1 MKNIQVSKISQT
13 VKVAAAISIAV
24 ILGTSNALA
33 GEVKFGFMLGFT
45 GDYAA
50 WAEPLDKATKLVV
63 KEINENG
70 GILGNTLVVIKED
83 NESKVGP
90 GVRAAQKLINVDKVP
105 VIIGPESDIIVALQ
119 DMALDNQ
126 VPVITSSAGTEA
138 INDNGGTG
146 KYIWRT
152 NASDSFLGIAAAKVM
167 IDTLGY
173 KTAVVIVENLEGTQ
187 SAANSFAKAFE
198 RFGGTILKTVVLT
211 PGQTTYLSEL
221 KDAASI
227 DSDVTF
233 LSAAQVTGINAIKQ
247 AYQRGYE
254 FNMWVSQELLTEDM
268 IAGASA
274 EAADGIT
281 SWTPGQDETTDTWGV
296 FSKAYADMWGE
307 VPQGG
312 WYQAE
317 TYDAFVVTALAMIAG
332 GETTGESADSNL
344 AMVANPPG
352 VVVTSFA
359 EGVAALAA
367 GKDIN
372 YEGPSGSV
380 DFNDNGDAGAPA
392 VKILKVINGEW
403 VTQAIIDATN
413 FPAN

>member
-1 MKNIQVSKISQT
+1 MKKLNVSKITQT
-13 VKVAAAISIAV
+13 VAAVFSIAAV
-24 ILGTSNALA
+24 LGVSNALA

-50 WAEPLDKATKLVV
+50 WAPPLEKTSKLAVQ
-63 KEINENG
+63 EINANG

-90 GVRAAQKLINVDKVP
+90 GVRAAQKLINVDNVA

-138 INDNGGTG
+138 LNNNGGTG
-146 KYIWRT
+146 RYIWRT

-167 IDTLGY
+167 LDELGY

-198 RFGGTILKTVVLT
+198 RFGGTIVKTVVLT
-211 PGQTTYLSEL
+211 PGQATYLSEL
-221 KDAASI
+221 KDAASV
-227 DSDVTF
+227 DVDVTF
-233 LSAAQVTGINAIKQ
+233 LAAMQVTGINVVKQ

-254 FNMWVSQELLTEDM
+254 FNMWTGQELLMDDF

-274 EAADGIT
+274 EATEGIT

-296 FSKAYADMWGE
+296 FSKAYAEMWGE
-307 VPQGG
+307 APEGG

-317 TYDAFVVTALAMIAG
+317 TYDAFMVTALAMIAG
-332 GETTGESADSNL
+332 GETTGKSADDNL

-352 VVVTSFA
+352 VVVTTFA

-380 DFNDNGDAGAPA
+380 DFNEHGDAGAPA
-392 VKILKVINGEW
+392 VKVMTVRNGKW
-403 VTQAIIDATN
+403 VTAMIIDATN

>member
-1 MKNIQVSKISQT
+1 MKDLKRLNFKTMV
-13 VKVAAAISIAV
+13 AAISVAGMMSASAV
-24 ILGTSNALA
+24 SA

-50 WAEPLDKATKLVV
+50 WSPPLEDTTKLAVA
-63 KEINENG
+63 EINAAG
-70 GILGNTLVVIKED
+70 GILGHTLTVIKED

-90 GVRAAQKLINVDKVP
+90 GVRAAQKLINIDKVP

-119 DMALDNQ
+119 DMALDNK

-152 NASDSFLGIAAAKVM
+152 NASDSFLGIGAAKVM
-167 IDTLGY
+167 RDVLGY
-173 KTAVVIVENLEGTQ
+173 KTVVQIVENLEGTQ
-187 SAANSFAKAFE
+187 SAANSFGKAFE
-198 RFGGTILKTVVLT
+198 RFGGTIVKKVVLT
-211 PGQTTYLSEL
+211 PGQATYLSEI
-221 KDAASI
+221 KDAASVEA
-227 DSDVTF
+227 DVVF
-233 LSAAQVTGINAIKQ
+233 LAAAQVTGINVVKQ
-247 AYQRGYE
+247 IYQRGYD
-254 FNMWVSQELLTEDM
+254 FNMWVAQELLTEDFV
-268 IAGASA
+268 AGVGN
-274 EAADGIT
+274 EAAEGIT

-296 FSKAYADMWGE
+296 FSDAYSAMHGE
-307 VPQGG
+307 APQGG

-317 TYDAFVVTALAMIAG
+317 TYDAFMVTALAMIAG
-332 GETTGESADSNL
+332 GDTTGEAIDSNL

-352 VVVTSFA
+352 VRVTSFA
-359 EGVAALAA
+359 EGVAALAD

-380 DFNDNGDAGAPA
+380 DFNANGDAGAPA
-392 VKILKVINGEW
+392 VKVLSVKNGIW
-403 VTQAIIDATN
+403 SVDQIVDATS

>member
-1 MKNIQVSKISQT
+1 MKTLSRLSFAKT
-13 VKVAAAISIAV
+13 LAVAIFAV
-24 ILGTSNALA
+24 VGIVGTSNVLA

-50 WAEPLDKATKLVV
+50 WSPPLEDTTKLVV
-63 KEINENG
+63 KEINDNG

-90 GVRAAQKLINVDKVP
+90 GVRAAQKLINIDKVP

-119 DMALDNQ
+119 DMALNNQ

-138 INDNGGTG
+138 INENGGTG
-146 KYIWRT
+146 RYIWRT
-152 NASDSFLGIAAAKVM
+152 NASDSFLGIGAAKVM
-167 IDTLGY
+167 RDTLGY
-173 KTAVVIVENLEGTQ
+173 ETVVLIVENLEGTQ
-187 SAANSFAKAFE
+187 SAANSFANAFE
-198 RFGGTILKTVVLT
+198 RFGGKVLKKVVLT

-221 KDAASI
+221 KDAASVE
-227 DSDVTF
+227 SDVVF
-233 LSAAQVTGINAIKQ
+233 LAAAQVTGINAVKQ
-247 AYQRGYE
+247 IYQRGYD
-254 FNMWVSQELLTEDM
+254 FNMWVAQELLTEDF
-268 IAGASA
+268 IAGVGV

-281 SWTPGQDETTDTWGV
+281 SWTPGQDETTDTWAV
-296 FSKAYADMWGE
+296 FSKAYSAMHGE

-317 TYDAFVVTALAMIAG
+317 TYDAFVVAALAMIAG
-332 GETTGESADSNL
+332 GDTTGEAIDSNL

-352 VVVTSFA
+352 VKVTSFA
-359 EGVAALAA
+359 EGVAALAD

-380 DFNDNGDAGAPA
+380 DFNDHGDAGAPA
-392 VKILKVINGEW
+392 IKVLTVRNGVWE
-403 VTQAIIDATN
+403 VDAIIDATS

>member
-1 MKNIQVSKISQT
+1 MKNMNVSKITQT
-13 VKVAAAISIAV
+13 VAAVFSIAAV
-24 ILGTSNALA
+24 LGASNALA

-50 WAEPLDKATKLVV
+50 WSPPLENTTKLAV
-63 KEINENG
+63 KEINANG

-146 KYIWRT
+146 RYIWRT

-167 IDTLGY
+167 IDELGY
-173 KTAVVIVENLEGTQ
+173 KTAVIIVENLEGTQ
-187 SAANSFAKAFE
+187 SAANSFSKAFT
-198 RFGGTILKTVVLT
+198 RFGGTVVKTVVLT
-211 PGQTTYLSEL
+211 PGQATYLSEL
-221 KDAASI
+221 KDAASV
-227 DSDVTF
+227 DADVAF
-233 LSAAQVTGINAIKQ
+233 LAAAQVTGINAVKQ

-254 FNMWVSQELLTEDM
+254 FNMWVSQELLTEDF

-296 FSKAYADMWGE
+296 FSKAYAEMWGE

-317 TYDAFVVTALAMIAG
+317 TYDAFMVAALAMIAG
-332 GETTGESADSNL
+332 GETTGKSVDSNL
-344 AMVANPPG
+344 SMVANPPG

-359 EGVAALAA
+359 DGVAALAA

-380 DFNDNGDAGAPA
+380 DFNDHGDAGAPA
-392 VKILKVINGEW
+392 VKILKVIDGHW

>member
-1 MKNIQVSKISQT
+1 MKTLSRLSFAKT
-13 VKVAAAISIAV
+13 LAVAIFAV
-24 ILGTSNALA
+24 VGIVGTSNVLA

-50 WAEPLDKATKLVV
+50 WSPPLEDTTKLVV
-63 KEINENG
+63 KEINDNG

-90 GVRAAQKLINVDKVP
+90 GVRAAQKLINIDKVP

-119 DMALDNQ
+119 DMALNNQ

-138 INDNGGTG
+138 INENGGTG
-146 KYIWRT
+146 RYIWRT
-152 NASDSFLGIAAAKVM
+152 NASDSFLGIGAAKVM
-167 IDTLGY
+167 RDTLGY
-173 KTAVVIVENLEGTQ
+173 ETVVLIVENLEGTQ
-187 SAANSFAKAFE
+187 SAANSFANAFE
-198 RFGGTILKTVVLT
+198 RFGGKVLKKVVLT

-221 KDAASI
+221 KDAASVE
-227 DSDVTF
+227 SDVVF
-233 LSAAQVTGINAIKQ
+233 MAAAQVTGINAVKQ
-247 AYQRGYE
+247 IYQRGYD
-254 FNMWVSQELLTEDM
+254 FNMWVAQELLTEDF
-268 IAGASA
+268 IAGVDA

-281 SWTPGQDETTDTWGV
+281 SWTPGQDETTDTWAV
-296 FSKAYADMWGE
+296 FSKAYSAMHGE
-307 VPQGG
+307 IPQGG

-317 TYDAFVVTALAMIAG
+317 TYDAFVVAALAMIAG
-332 GETTGESADSNL
+332 GDTTGEAIDSNL

-352 VVVTSFA
+352 VKVTSFA
-359 EGVAALAA
+359 EGVAALAD

-380 DFNDNGDAGAPA
+380 DFNDHGDAGAPA
-392 VKILKVINGEW
+392 IKVLTVRNGVWE
-403 VTQAIIDATN
+403 VDAIIDATS

>member
-1 MKNIQVSKISQT
+1 
-13 VKVAAAISIAV
+13 
-24 ILGTSNALA
+24 
-33 GEVKFGFMLGFT
+33 
-45 GDYAA
+45 
-50 WAEPLDKATKLVV
+50 
-63 KEINENG
+63 
-70 GILGNTLVVIKED
+70 
-83 NESKVGP
+83 
-90 GVRAAQKLINVDKVP
+90 
-105 VIIGPESDIIVALQ
+105 
-119 DMALDNQ
+119 
-126 VPVITSSAGTEA
+126 
-138 INDNGGTG
+138 
-146 KYIWRT
+146 
-152 NASDSFLGIAAAKVM
+152 M

-173 KTAVVIVENLEGTQ
+173 KTAVVIVEKLEGTQ

-296 FSKAYADMWGE
+296 FSKAYAEMWGE
-307 VPQGG
+307 APEGG

-317 TYDAFVVTALAMIAG
+317 TYDAFMVTALAMIAG
-332 GETTGESADSNL
+332 GETTGKAADDNL

-352 VVVTSFA
+352 VIEPVS
-359 EGVAALAA
+359 
-367 GKDIN
+367 
-372 YEGPSGSV
+372 P
-380 DFNDNGDAGAPA
+380 
-392 VKILKVINGEW
+392 
-403 VTQAIIDATN
+403 
-413 FPAN
+413 

>member
-1 MKNIQVSKISQT
+1 MKSLSRLSFAKT
-13 VKVAAAISIAV
+13 LAAVFAV
-24 ILGTSNALA
+24 TGIVGTSNVLA

-50 WAEPLDKATKLVV
+50 WSPPLEDTTKLVV
-63 KEINENG
+63 KEINDNG
-70 GILGNTLVVIKED
+70 GILGHTLVVIKED

-90 GVRAAQKLINVDKVP
+90 GVRAAQKLINIDKVP

-119 DMALDNQ
+119 DMALNNQ

-146 KYIWRT
+146 RYIWRT
-152 NASDSFLGIAAAKVM
+152 NASDSFLGIGAAKVM
-167 IDTLGY
+167 RDTLGY
-173 KTAVVIVENLEGTQ
+173 ETVVLIVENLEGTQ

-198 RFGGTILKTVVLT
+198 RFGGTVVKKVVLT
-211 PGQTTYLSEL
+211 PGQATYLSEL
-221 KDAASI
+221 KDAASVEA
-227 DSDVTF
+227 DVVF
-233 LSAAQVTGINAIKQ
+233 LAAAQVTGINAVKQ
-247 AYQRGYE
+247 IYQRGYE
-254 FNMWVSQELLTEDM
+254 FNMWVAQELLTEDF
-268 IAGASA
+268 IAGVGA

-281 SWTPGQDETTDTWGV
+281 SWTPGQDETTDTWDA
-296 FSKAYADMWGE
+296 FSNAYSAMHGE
-307 VPQGG
+307 APQGG

-317 TYDAFVVTALAMIAG
+317 TYDAFVVAALAMIAG
-332 GETTGESADSNL
+332 GDTTGEAIDSNL

-352 VVVTSFA
+352 VKVTSFA
-359 EGVAALAA
+359 DGVAALAD

-392 VKILKVINGEW
+392 VKVLSVKNGVWE
-403 VTQAIIDATN
+403 VDAIIDATS

>member
-1 MKNIQVSKISQT
+1 MKILSRLTFAKT
-13 VKVAAAISIAV
+13 LAVAIFAV
-24 ILGTSNALA
+24 VGIVGTSNVLA

-50 WAEPLDKATKLVV
+50 WSPPLEDTTKLVV
-63 KEINENG
+63 KEINDNG

-90 GVRAAQKLINVDKVP
+90 GVRAAQKLINIDKVP

-119 DMALDNQ
+119 DMALNNQ

-138 INDNGGTG
+138 INENGGTG
-146 KYIWRT
+146 RYIWRT
-152 NASDSFLGIAAAKVM
+152 NASDSFLGIGAAKVM
-167 IDTLGY
+167 RDTLGY
-173 KTAVVIVENLEGTQ
+173 ETVVLIVENLEGTQ
-187 SAANSFAKAFE
+187 SAANSFANAFE
-198 RFGGTILKTVVLT
+198 RFGGKVLKKVVLT

-221 KDAASI
+221 KDAASVE
-227 DSDVTF
+227 SDVVF
-233 LSAAQVTGINAIKQ
+233 LAAAQVTGINAVKQ
-247 AYQRGYE
+247 IYQRGYD
-254 FNMWVSQELLTEDM
+254 FNMWVAQELLTEDF
-268 IAGASA
+268 IAGVGV

-281 SWTPGQDETTDTWGV
+281 SWTPGQDETTDTWAV
-296 FSKAYADMWGE
+296 FSKAYSAMHGE
-307 VPQGG
+307 IPQGG

-317 TYDAFVVTALAMIAG
+317 TYDAFVVAALAMIAG
-332 GETTGESADSNL
+332 GDTTGEAIDSNL

-352 VVVTSFA
+352 VKVTSFA
-359 EGVAALAA
+359 EGVAALAD

-380 DFNDNGDAGAPA
+380 DFNDHGDAGAPA
-392 VKILKVINGEW
+392 IKVLTVRNGVWE
-403 VTQAIIDATN
+403 VDAIIDATS

>member
-1 MKNIQVSKISQT
+1 MKILSRLSFAKT
-13 VKVAAAISIAV
+13 LAAIFAV
-24 ILGTSNALA
+24 VGIIGTSNVMA

-50 WAEPLDKATKLVV
+50 WSPPLEDTTKLVV
-63 KEINENG
+63 KEINDNG

-90 GVRAAQKLINVDKVP
+90 GVRAAQKLINIDKVP

-119 DMALDNQ
+119 DMALNNQ

-138 INDNGGTG
+138 INENGGTG
-146 KYIWRT
+146 RYIWRT
-152 NASDSFLGIAAAKVM
+152 NASDSFLGIGAAKVM
-167 IDTLGY
+167 RDTLGY
-173 KTAVVIVENLEGTQ
+173 ETVVLIVENLEGTQ
-187 SAANSFAKAFE
+187 SAANSFANAFE
-198 RFGGTILKTVVLT
+198 RFGGKVVKKVVLT

-221 KDAASI
+221 KDAASVE
-227 DSDVTF
+227 SDVVF
-233 LSAAQVTGINAIKQ
+233 MAAAQVTGINAVKQ
-247 AYQRGYE
+247 IYQRGYD
-254 FNMWVSQELLTEDM
+254 FNMWVAQELLTEDF
-268 IAGASA
+268 IAGVGA

-296 FSKAYADMWGE
+296 FSKAYAAMHGE

-317 TYDAFVVTALAMIAG
+317 TYDAFVVAALAMIAG
-332 GETTGESADSNL
+332 GDTTGEAIDSNL

-352 VVVTSFA
+352 VKVTSFA
-359 EGVAALAA
+359 EGVAALAD

-380 DFNDNGDAGAPA
+380 DFNDHGDAGAPA
-392 VKILKVINGEW
+392 IKVLTVRNGVWE
-403 VTQAIIDATN
+403 VDAIIDATS